1 MIERLATHLLL
12 RPEDIRPSHPD
23 FEVIGVF
30 NPGVARLGDET
41 IILHLK
47 SGTYFGLDATGTRI
61 WTLLKQG
68 LGPLEICARLS
79 TDYSIARETIETD
92 VREFLDNLEAND
104 ILIDL

>member
-1 MIERLATHLLL
+1 MTDILHRSLAPST
-12 RPEDIRPSHPD
+12 DIAESP
-23 FEVIGVF
+23 V
-30 NPGVARLGDET
+30 GDET